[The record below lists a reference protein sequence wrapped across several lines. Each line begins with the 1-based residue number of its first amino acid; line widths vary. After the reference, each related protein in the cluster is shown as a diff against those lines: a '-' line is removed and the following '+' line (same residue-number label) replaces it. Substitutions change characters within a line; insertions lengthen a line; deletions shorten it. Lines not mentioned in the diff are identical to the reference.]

1 MVKESKM
8 TITYI
13 STNDTAKMIRK
24 TLKNQFPTVKF
35 SVRSDK
41 YSGGSSI
48 NVSYT
53 DGPFAREVEAVVKF
67 YEGAKF
73 DGMTDCKDYQTALM
87 ILEGDETPTEVS
99 FGADYVFVNRRTSAE
114 YDAELIE
121 KFEEI
126 SGEKYESEKSYTTDA
141 FGYYQMP
148 TMYGCQILRS
158 MSYDF
163 APNTKVSV

>member
-1 MVKESKM
+1 M
-8 TITYI
+8 TTTYI

-24 TLKNQFPTVKF
+24 TLKNHFPLVKF

-53 DGPFAREVEAVVKF
+53 DGPFVREVEAVVKF

-87 ILEGDETPTEVS
+87 VLEGDEMPTEVN
-99 FGADYVFVNRRTSAE
+99 FGADYVFVNRKTSAE
-114 YDAELIE
+114 YDAELV
-121 KFEEI
+121 KVFEYI
-126 SGEKYESEKSYTTDA
+126 SGEKYEAEKSYSTDA

-148 TMYGCQILRS
+148 TMYGCQILRR

-163 APNTKVSV
+163 APKIKVGA